1 MAWGW
6 VVRAQA
12 RCAHTQRG
20 AAHLLIRQAQRQW
33 VRRDSTDSGRMWYVV
48 RGTDWGAWTI
58 GHPHRLPH
66 GPTAIRDGSLERL
79 AVCLQAVAAAQ
90 LRLVGKRARDHSART
105 ARTADRRPRG
115 QASSEWRPHPPR
127 ARPVPRVSGRG
138 GAHRSAQKPILPAP
152 ACFSFSALSSSVPK
166 PRKNLRPFRPMAE
179 ARSRAIST
187 AALPH
192 CRP

>member
-1 MAWGW
+1 VGLGG
-6 VVRAQA
+6 QA

-127 ARPVPRVSGRG
+127 ARPVPRVSGG
-138 GAHRSAQKPILPAP
+138 GGLIAP
-152 ACFSFSALSSSVPK
+152 L
-166 PRKNLRPFRPMAE
+166 
-179 ARSRAIST
+179 RSRSCRRPPASPSPPCPPPCQSRGRTCAPSGRWRRRAAEPSRPPPCPT
-187 AALPH
+187 ADRD
-192 CRP
+192 C